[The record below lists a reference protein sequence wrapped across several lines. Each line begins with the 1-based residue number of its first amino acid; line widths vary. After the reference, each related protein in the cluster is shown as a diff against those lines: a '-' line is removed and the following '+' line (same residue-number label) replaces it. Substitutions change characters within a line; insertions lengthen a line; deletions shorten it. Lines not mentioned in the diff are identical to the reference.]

1 MLLDAIL
8 IVLRE
13 TLEAGVLVSVLAALG
28 QQRQL
33 PLRWLSS
40 AFAIGI
46 TGALLLAFN
55 LRAISDWFDGVGQE
69 VVDAALQY
77 TVYALLL
84 TLLIVW
90 RRDNHVLLRP
100 AMIGTVAMSVIR
112 EGSEVFLF
120 FSAYLQ
126 TSSEFVRALTSGFV
140 GLMIG
145 VSVGILIYFTLTL
158 TLPPRWSTRVQAF
171 VLPLLAAGMAT
182 QATQLL
188 LQADWL
194 PTSAPVWDS
203 STLLAEDS
211 LPGQL
216 AYAVLGYE
224 ATPTIAECATY
235 AGALLLIATAQWL
248 YKRCHRSR
256 ADVTH

>member
-28 QQRQL
+28 RQRQL
-33 PLRWLSS
+33 SLHWLWS
-40 AFAIGI
+40 AFGVGI
-46 TGALLLAFN
+46 AGALLLALN

-77 TVYALLL
+77 SVYALLL
-84 TLLIVW
+84 ALLVAW
-90 RRDNHVLLRP
+90 RRGQHALLRP
-100 AMIGTVAMSVIR
+100 AMIGAVALSVIR
-112 EGSEVFLF
+112 EGSEVLLF

-126 TSSEFVRALTSGFV
+126 ANSEFARALTSGFV

-158 TLPPRWSTRVQAF
+158 ALPERWSVRVQAIM
-171 VLPLLAAGMAT
+171 LPLLAAGMAT

-194 PTSAPVWDS
+194 PVSAPLWDS
-203 STLLAEDS
+203 SAILAENS
-211 LPGQL
+211 LTGQL
-216 AYAVLGYE
+216 AYAVFGYE
-224 ATPTIAECATY
+224 ATPTVAECATY
-235 AGALLLIATAQWL
+235 IGALLLIVAAHWL
-248 YKRCHRSR
+248 CSRRHRSP
-256 ADVTH
+256 A

>member
-28 QQRQL
+28 RQRQL
-33 PLRWLSS
+33 SLRWLWS
-40 AFAIGI
+40 AFGLGI
-46 TGALLLAFN
+46 AGALLLAFN
-55 LRAISDWFDGVGQE
+55 LRTISDWFDGVGQE
-69 VVDAALQY
+69 VVNAALQY
-77 TVYALLL
+77 GVYTLLL
-84 TLLIVW
+84 TLLIAW
-90 RRDNHVLLRP
+90 RRGHRQLQQR
-100 AMIGTVAMSVIR
+100 AMIGAVALSVIR

-126 TSSEFVRALTSGFV
+126 ASSELARALTSGFV

-158 TLPPRWSTRVQAF
+158 ALPERWSARVQAIM
-171 VLPLLAAGMAT
+171 LPLLAAGMAT

-194 PTSAPVWDS
+194 PTSQPLWDS
-203 STLLAEDS
+203 SALLAENS
-211 LPGQL
+211 LTGQL
-216 AYAVLGYE
+216 AYAVFGYE
-224 ATPTIAECATY
+224 ATPTVAECITY
-235 AGALLLIATAQWL
+235 IGALVLIICAQWL
-248 YKRCHRSR
+248 SRHRHRSLS
-256 ADVTH
+256 